1 MRLMLTH
8 ACTARA
14 PATLLLAFGVLAACD
29 DPRRSG
35 PVALPGAAQT
45 IAYEDSVRNGLI
57 RAHATTPATTNPA
70 EALIAADP
78 GVSIVS
84 LTPSNH
90 QGYDQPQTIVGV
102 TSGPVV
108 KVTVVGSGAIFC
120 SGSYGSLI
128 GYDSSGT
135 VLGQTPLTLIDPSDC
150 SPPENPD
157 NVTFGAAATLEI
169 ATGTIARFEIT
180 PMSPLTGPV
189 FDWHTGGFLDGN
201 FYQNYGV
208 GVEAGKVRC
217 VTGDT
222 LVDKPAVYDFLTQ
235 MREQSGALQSDTTKK
250 KESVWVMRDNGTG
263 PRFEPVPGAIGI
275 RCYVL
280 NFSFTNLPYGPGSE
294 DVRAILHAHTWRD
307 GDVQQCEG
315 AAVDGLQ
322 YSPLQQ
328 FGGSPAD
335 WVQFF
340 GYNLLLNN
348 PDNGTTQPH
357 QVNWYVIDGSYLHR
371 MEPGA
376 PLRGDKNHH
385 SFTQLSE
392 TGTCTFRRTQP

>member
-120 SGSYGSLI
+120 SGSYGVAHRLRFV
-128 GYDSSGT
+128 GHCPWTDAADT
-135 VLGQTPLTLIDPSDC
+135 DRPVRLLAAREPGQC
-150 SPPENPD
+150 
-157 NVTFGAAATLEI
+157 
-169 ATGTIARFEIT
+169 
-180 PMSPLTGPV
+180 
-189 FDWHTGGFLDGN
+189 H
-201 FYQNYGV
+201 
-208 GVEAGKVRC
+208 VRC
-217 VTGDT
+217 SSNFRNSDGYHCEVRNHTNE
-222 LVDKPAVYDFLTQ
+222 PAH
-235 MREQSGALQSDTTKK
+235 R
-250 KESVWVMRDNGTG
+250 
-263 PRFEPVPGAIGI
+263 PRV
-275 RCYVL
+275 
-280 NFSFTNLPYGPGSE
+280 
-294 DVRAILHAHTWRD
+294 
-307 GDVQQCEG
+307 
-315 AAVDGLQ
+315 
-322 YSPLQQ
+322 
-328 FGGSPAD
+328 
-335 WVQFF
+335 
-340 GYNLLLNN
+340 
-348 PDNGTTQPH
+348 
-357 QVNWYVIDGSYLHR
+357 
-371 MEPGA
+371 
-376 PLRGDKNHH
+376 
-385 SFTQLSE
+385 
-392 TGTCTFRRTQP
+392 